1 MERQEIE
8 AELNEVE
15 RDLADI
21 ARRAHIAASNLRSVA
36 DELDGQADDP
46 ILELI
51 AKNSRRFERGCVIIK
66 DSASSLQTALGE
78 TMATAKALCATVAAM
93 KGGAE

>member
-21 ARRAHIAASNLRSVA
+21 ARRAHIAASNLFA
-36 DELDGQADDP
+36 TKDEWGQTPEAG
-46 ILELI
+46 EFARI
-51 AKNSRRFERGCVIIK
+51 ANDCRGIHNEAFALLSR
-66 DSASSLQTALGE
+66 LQTTREA
-78 TMATAKALCATVAAM
+78 AKERLATVAAGE
-93 KGGAE
+93 GGAE

>member
-15 RDLADI
+15 RDLSDI

-36 DELDGQADDP
+36 DEYGRCAEAADWRKVAEHIDG
-46 ILELI
+46 IKWRSEVL
-51 AKNSRRFERGCVIIK
+51 RRQFQDTRVLYAHRLVEK
-66 DSASSLQTALGE
+66 FAAEAAGE
-78 TMATAKALCATVAAM
+78 
-93 KGGAE
+93 GGAE

>member
-36 DELDGQADDP
+36 DAVMGEKRVLAQFLNKHARSLDGIRANAHETKCALADT
-46 ILELI
+46 
-51 AKNSRRFERGCVIIK
+51 KF
-66 DSASSLQTALGE
+66 
-78 TMATAKALCATVAAM
+78 AAEAAAE
-93 KGGAE
+93 GGAE

>member
-1 MERQEIE
+1 MERNEIE

-36 DELDGQADDP
+36 DGCGRVAEAAEYRIIAENIDD
-46 ILELI
+46 IEGRSEVL
-51 AKNSRRFERGCVIIK
+51 RRQFQNTR
-66 DSASSLQTALGE
+66 ALYAHRLVEKFAAEAAGE
-78 TMATAKALCATVAAM
+78 
-93 KGGAE
+93 GGAE

>member
-36 DELDGQADDP
+36 DAVMCEKRAFALFLNKHARSLDGIRANAH
-46 ILELI
+46 ET
-51 AKNSRRFERGCVIIK
+51 KC
-66 DSASSLQTALGE
+66 ALMD
-78 TMATAKALCATVAAM
+78 TKPATVAAGE
-93 KGGAE
+93 GGAE

>member
-1 MERQEIE
+1 MERKEIE

-36 DELDGQADDP
+36 EGP
-46 ILELI
+46 
-51 AKNSRRFERGCVIIK
+51 R
-66 DSASSLQTALGE
+66 
-78 TMATAKALCATVAAM
+78 
-93 KGGAE
+93 

>member
-36 DELDGQADDP
+36 DEYGRCAEAADYRK
-46 ILELI
+46 I
-51 AKNSRRFERGCVIIK
+51 AKCLGEIK
-66 DSASSLQTALGE
+66 QFSASLRLWMKNTRKVFAHRHTAAE
-78 TMATAKALCATVAAM
+78 AARE
-93 KGGAE
+93 GGAE